1 MKARKKLQNYTDKE
15 HTVGASLQGCR
26 VMKEKAR
33 DSVALGQEKIEK
45 MKELLLKLSL
55 RNTEFYKY
63 IGLQEIY

>member
-1 MKARKKLQNYTDKE
+1 
-15 HTVGASLQGCR
+15 
-26 VMKEKAR
+26 MKEKVR

-63 IGLQEIY
+63 I